1 MDKKHALAAPP
12 PLAHAPDGAWHKQ
25 PSTRLGLLA
34 LAAVFCMLLFMT
46 IGVKGHW
53 DFVLPLRA
61 RKLASLILVAY
72 AIGVATVLFQTATNN
87 RILTPAIMGF
97 DALYVLIQSTLVF
110 LLGSQ
115 QLLHANTQGLFI
127 AQVIVMVAASGL
139 LYKLMFSS
147 GRHSLHQL
155 VLTGVVLGML
165 FRSFSSFIQRV
176 INPSEYAFIQDR
188 FFASF
193 NNPDE
198 TLLLLSALLIL
209 VTSIWGMRKLHAY
222 DVLTLGRDTAINLG
236 VDHKCMVSR
245 ILVIVAILTS
255 VSTALVGPVTF
266 FGLLV
271 SHLAYT
277 LVRTFRHALLLP
289 AAFLI
294 GVICL
299 VGGQIV
305 LEQLFS
311 FDTNLRVVVD
321 FLGGVTL
328 IILLVRGSSR

>member
-1 MDKKHALAAPP
+1 MDRQPIMNV
-12 PLAHAPDGAWHKQ
+12 AHVLPIEVWHRR
-25 PSTRLGLLA
+25 PAMRLGLLG
-34 LAAVFCMLLFMT
+34 LAAALCLLLFMT

-61 RKLASLILVAY
+61 RKLASLLLVAY
-72 AIGVATVLFQTATNN
+72 AIGVATVLFQTATSN

-97 DALYVLIQSTLVF
+97 DALYVLIQSSLIF
-110 LLGSQ
+110 MLGSQ
-115 QLLHANTQGLFI
+115 QLLQTNAQALFI

-139 LYKLMFSS
+139 LYKLMFTS

-198 TLLLLSALLIL
+198 TLLLLSAALIL
-209 VTSIWGMRKLHAY
+209 ATSVWGLRHLRAY
-222 DVLTLGRDTAINLG
+222 DVLTLGRDTAVNLG
-236 VDHKCMVSR
+236 VDHRRMVSR

-277 LVRTFRHALLLP
+277 LVRSYRHALLLP
-289 AAFLI
+289 AAVMI
-294 GVICL
+294 GMICL
-299 VGGQIV
+299 VGGQVV

-321 FLGGVTL
+321 FLGGLTL
-328 IILLVRGSSR
+328 ILLLVRGASR

>member
-1 MDKKHALAAPP
+1 MADDTAPTARQP
-12 PLAHAPDGAWHKQ
+12 EQPIWHQ
-25 PSTRLGLLA
+25 RPATRLGLLA
-34 LAAVFCMLLFMT
+34 LAAALCLLLFMT

-61 RKLASLILVAY
+61 RKLASLLLVAY
-72 AIGVATVLFQTATNN
+72 AIGMATLLFQTATGN

-97 DALYVLIQSTLVF
+97 DALYVLIQSSLIF
-110 LLGSQ
+110 MLGSQ
-115 QLLHANTQGLFI
+115 QLLHANAQTLFI

-139 LYKLMFSS
+139 LYRLMFTS

-155 VLTGVVLGML
+155 VLTGVVLGLL
-165 FRSFSSFIQRV
+165 FRSLSSFIQRV

-198 TLLLLSALLIL
+198 TLLLLSCLLIL
-209 VTSIWGMRKLHAY
+209 ITSVWGMRSLHAY

-236 VDHKCMVSR
+236 VDHKRMVSR
-245 ILVIVAILTS
+245 ILVIVAVLTS
-255 VSTALVGPVTF
+255 VATALVGPVTF

-277 LVRTFRHALLLP
+277 LVRSYRHALLLP

-299 VGGQIV
+299 VGGQVV

-321 FLGGVTL
+321 FLGGLTL
-328 IILLVRGSSR
+328 ILLLVRGASR